1 MTTETALVG
10 HERVL
15 NRLLALYED
24 LFAHDG
30 FGEIRVEIRLLKRGQ
45 KEVILHCGKQHRY
58 VVDYGDQ
65 RPARMGAWR
74 VVEASR
80 LASDRR
86 QRRMPI
92 EFPDRRMVNSQS

>member
-1 MTTETALVG
+1 MTDEPVLVA

-15 NRLLALYED
+15 NRLLGLYED

-65 RPARMGAWR
+65 RNGRPGRWR
-74 VVEASR
+74 VVDAAR
-80 LASDRR
+80 LTQDRR
-86 QRRMPI
+86 QRSLQI
-92 EFPDRRMVNSQS
+92 DFPDRRLGRG